1 MESHMIG
8 RVPVGGGSAELVTAH
23 LQVHGTG
30 GRARGRSEDSGI
42 VMDDHDIKGHFYQGH
57 HHHHLTHPFPATPPT
72 PALTPD
78 HAHFP
83 AKISE
88 AQTRSQSSTPL
99 QHRHSMSVDSGVVME
114 LDGVSMSERSC
125 ASSLYDS
132 DHEHHEGHD
141 ADDKGQPFTP
151 RTTFRLSG
159 FLNSPQLPGSPTSSN
174 LLDAPSPSEESD
186 DSQEWDLKCIGE
198 NYDGEQSVEQV
209 RAEMEA
215 VSLQSGRPTVPH
227 RQSSLETI
235 KETDDASDV
244 TLEAEGD
251 AVSTEE
257 ADRILAF
264 SLPTVRGISR
274 SDVPSEI
281 LEVCRSITY
290 AYAER
295 LASIVDNFQDLSMS
309 APVDHQGSGG
319 TPNSSYSS
327 GYSGRRQSS
336 SQSEKTAGKG
346 NRKQGPNKRRRIEDE
361 GNDDDEEEY
370 GSVMDDTRD
379 PGDEPATNVK
389 LRCIFRARNPTRF
402 NVRDHTSCAM
412 TMFTG
417 KHRFSDLRK
426 HVLNKHAVDL
436 EAASCQKCKQG
447 FVDKKSLEFHIEREN
462 CVYKRTDPEDGI
474 TSETA
479 GKIRFRGRECGPSD
493 QEQWDHLWNLAFP
506 DDTAIP
512 SFKFIP
518 VMEHHEL
525 EPTFMEKLEFLK
537 PMVDEGTYEIVKTLF
552 ASAVSEMNQIGHRL
566 SLEYENRQG
575 SRTTARTARP
585 GPRAVRENSHLRDSG
600 IALDSEAG
608 TPRTSARYSSSGPNS
623 VTPPTHSFSTD
634 FIPNTGN
641 SRPQLRSRASFVPLQ
656 PATTRTD
663 SMFQT
668 YMGYPDQFMDPS
680 TFNNMNIQ
688 GFTGVP
694 TSLPEGSIN
703 VPVYPTEM
711 EGSHLHPAIS
721 HGSAGQVDSINPAD
735 LQLFTSQNLPVTG
748 EAQTNNNN
756 NNSNAS
762 YAARMGGEYMRPS
775 GGFI

>member
-8 RVPVGGGSAELVTAH
+8 RVPVGGGSGEIVTAH
-23 LQVHGTG
+23 LQVHGSG

-42 VMDDHDIKGHFYQGH
+42 AMDEHDIMDRFARSSRDLLK
-57 HHHHLTHPFPATPPT
+57 LPFAAAPPT
-72 PALTPD
+72 PELTPD

-83 AKISE
+83 SKASDL
-88 AQTRSQSSTPL
+88 QFRSQSPAL
-99 QHRHSMSVDSGVVME
+99 LLHRHSMSVDSGVVME
-114 LDGVSMSERSC
+114 LDRVSMSERSC
-125 ASSLYDS
+125 ASSLHES
-132 DHEHHEGHD
+132 EHEHDE
-141 ADDKGQPFTP
+141 ANEGQPFTP
-151 RTTFRLSG
+151 RTPFRLSG
-159 FLNSPQLPGSPTSSN
+159 FLNSPQLSASPTSAHF
-174 LLDAPSPSEESD
+174 DAPSPSEQSD
-186 DSQEWDLKCIGE
+186 DSQGWDLKCIGE
-198 NYDGEQSVEQV
+198 NPENEQSVEKV
-209 RAEMEA
+209 RVEMEA
-215 VSLQSGRPTVPH
+215 VTLQPCRPQIPH

-274 SDVPSEI
+274 SDVPNEV

-295 LASIVDNFQDLSMS
+295 LTSIIDNFQDLSMS
-309 APVDHQGSGG
+309 APVDHQGPGETSN
-319 TPNSSYSS
+319 NSYGS

-336 SQSEKTAGKG
+336 SQPDKTTGKG
-346 NRKQGPNKRRRIEDE
+346 NRKQGPNKRRRVEDE
-361 GNDDDEEEY
+361 GNDDEEEEY
-370 GSVMDDTRD
+370 GNVMDRDDTRD
-379 PGDEPATNVK
+379 PGDEPSTNVK

-426 HVLNKHAVDL
+426 HVLNKHAVDM

-447 FVDKKSLEFHIEREN
+447 FIDKKSLEFHIEREN
-462 CVYKRTDPEDGI
+462 CIYKRTDPEDGI

-506 DDTAIP
+506 DDTEIP

-518 VMEHHEL
+518 VMEHYEL

-552 ASAVSEMNQIGHRL
+552 ASAVNEMNQIGHRL

-575 SRTTARTARP
+575 SRSTPRTGRP
-585 GPRAVRENSHLRDSG
+585 GPRAIRENSHLRDSG

-623 VTPPTHSFSTD
+623 VTTPPTHSFSASSD
-634 FIPNTGN
+634 F
-641 SRPQLRSRASFVPLQ
+641 RPQQLVPLQ
-656 PATTRTD
+656 PARPN
-663 SMFQT
+663 SSFMFQNFMEYPELFTTFNAIQEFAGVSTGAPISLPT
-668 YMGYPDQFMDPS
+668 YPTGLEGSSMHPS
-680 TFNNMNIQ
+680 TA
-688 GFTGVP
+688 
-694 TSLPEGSIN
+694 
-703 VPVYPTEM
+703 
-711 EGSHLHPAIS
+711 H
-721 HGSAGQVDSINPAD
+721 HGAEQLNAINPAD
-735 LQLFTSQNLPVTG
+735 IHVFPGSASGTETTQMENSSI
-748 EAQTNNNN
+748 NNTF
-756 NNSNAS
+756 
-762 YAARMGGEYMRPS
+762 AARMAGEYHRPP